1 MPRTAEANQ
10 QIRAERRQQ
19 ILQAAANV
27 FARKGLSDATI
38 ADIAA
43 KAGISHGLLYR
54 HFASKEEVFAAIIEQ
69 SLYEA
74 VNLAQAAQEY
84 SGTPWERIR
93 WLTTQIFPHE
103 SLRGRPDYFSVV
115 LYALTNE
122 KVPEQVRKQAV
133 KQGETIYMVTR
144 QLIVEGQAIGQV
156 VSGNPDQLTR
166 LYLSCIQGLVIGSMF
181 SKQSEPGQFF
191 VELVL
196 RVLQPGLV

>member
-10 QIRAERRQQ
+10 QIRAERKRK

-43 KAGISHGLLYR
+43 KAGMSHGLLYR
-54 HFASKEEVFAAIIEQ
+54 HFASKEDVFAAIIEQ

-74 VNLAQAAQEY
+74 MNLAQAALEY

-93 WLTTQIFPHE
+93 WITTHIFPVK
-103 SLRGRPDYFSVV
+103 SLGGRPDYFSVV

-122 KVPEQVRKQAV
+122 SVPEQVRQRAT
-133 KQGETIYMVTR
+133 KQGETIYRVIR
-144 QLIVEGQAIGQV
+144 QFIVEGQAVGQV
-156 VSGNPDQLTR
+156 VAGNPDQLTR

-181 SKQSEPGQFF
+181 SRQPEPGLPS

-196 RVLQPGLV
+196 RVLQPCTV